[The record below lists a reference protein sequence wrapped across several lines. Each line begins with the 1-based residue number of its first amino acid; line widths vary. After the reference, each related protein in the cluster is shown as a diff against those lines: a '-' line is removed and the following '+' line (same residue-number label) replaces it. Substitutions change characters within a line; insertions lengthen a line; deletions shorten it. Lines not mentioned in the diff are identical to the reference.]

1 MSSFVLDMQQ
11 EIMKP
16 DCDIL
21 TVLRKAHLIA
31 AKLNLNE
38 FDVWINHE
46 LNGYG
51 DCPRDS
57 IPDYRTARGVLKA
70 FNPYNGWIP
79 AQCQDDELEKMI
91 CTQKLH
97 MPISELIDLCK
108 TTQDHVILQFPAG
121 QMSAIANLFD
131 TPVPMQFALHIP
143 ISQIVSIIDKTKN
156 MLLEWSIKLES
167 VGITG
172 ENMKF
177 NQEEKNMAK
186 DIPQQANYY
195 YGTVINGNVSESQ
208 VVSGNN
214 NTSTYNTDEMKAV
227 VDEIRASLQ
236 NESIVQDDKESALE
250 ILEDISTKLSQNKKP
265 GIIKSAFVGLKD
277 FVLAAGA
284 NVTAALITAK
294 IQGLF

>member
-1 MSSFVLDMQQ
+1 
-11 EIMKP
+11 
-16 DCDIL
+16 
-21 TVLRKAHLIA
+21 
-31 AKLNLNE
+31 
-38 FDVWINHE
+38 
-46 LNGYG
+46 
-51 DCPRDS
+51 
-57 IPDYRTARGVLKA
+57 
-70 FNPYNGWIP
+70 
-79 AQCQDDELEKMI
+79 
-91 CTQKLH
+91 
-97 MPISELIDLCK
+97 
-108 TTQDHVILQFPAG
+108 
-121 QMSAIANLFD
+121 
-131 TPVPMQFALHIP
+131 
-143 ISQIVSIIDKTKN
+143 
-156 MLLEWSIKLES
+156 
-167 VGITG
+167 
-172 ENMKF
+172 
-177 NQEEKNMAK
+177 MAK

-265 GIIKSAFVGLKD
+265 GIIKSAFLGLKD